1 MEVLSFSHV
10 CPPLSLSF
18 CPAQSGS
25 PQAAHNGPLMCM
37 WKRRLEIEAPV
48 WGVLEVTGPCAVLEV
63 LLAGLLAV
71 SVGPCARVCSGCSDR
86 GTWGGRS
93 WVVPAPGF
101 TLRTECRAARDNTGV
116 WAGER
121 LSGCPAFQTAKR
133 VLQPPPAESPF
144 SSPLWF
150 PRRQVITLAR
160 GPDQPAGDVAFTGV
174 AAEPPSSPGPA
185 SLPSPHPDSPGLTRD
200 RAHLLLPAP
209 PWTKAGLQARGL
221 RPTASGA
228 RQGPV

>member
-1 MEVLSFSHV
+1 MEVLSFS
-10 CPPLSLSF
+10 CLSSPLLVLLARPQKP
-18 CPAQSGS
+18 CGS
-25 PQAAHNGPLMCM
+25 PQAAHNGPLVCI

-71 SVGPCARVCSGCSDR
+71 SVGPCALVCLGCCDR

-101 TLRTECRAARDNTGV
+101 TECRAARDNTGV
-116 WAGER
+116 WAGELLR
-121 LSGCPAFQTAKR
+121 GCPAFQTAKR

-150 PRRQVITLAR
+150 PR
-160 GPDQPAGDVAFTGV
+160 
-174 AAEPPSSPGPA
+174 
-185 SLPSPHPDSPGLTRD
+185 
-200 RAHLLLPAP
+200 
-209 PWTKAGLQARGL
+209 
-221 RPTASGA
+221 
-228 RQGPV
+228 